1 VGGDDALGEGPLAG
15 IRVIDVTRA
24 RSGPTCVRQLS
35 DLGAD
40 VIQVA
45 NPHQGDIGGSDAWNL
60 HRGKRSILVDL
71 ARDDGRAVL
80 LRLLERADVFVENYR
95 PAVKHRLRIDPDTLL
110 AHNPRLVYASIS
122 GFGQDG
128 PYAERPGIDQ
138 IAQGLGGLMSVT
150 GPPGS
155 GPWRTG
161 IAVSDTVSGTFLAQG
176 ILAAL
181 VARARTGRG
190 QWVHTS
196 LLETMVNLMDFQ
208 AVRWLNEGERPVQ
221 EGNSH
226 PTFFGMNTY
235 ETADGWVNVA
245 MMGGWPAFCAALDA
259 PELADD
265 ARFGDDAGRRA
276 HRVELE
282 AEVARRMATRTT
294 AEWVERFTEADMP
307 TGPVYRVDEVF
318 DDEQVRT
325 LAMTRTVPRPDGT
338 SDIEVLRTP
347 LSFSDTPAAVRSG
360 PPRAGAHGRAIL
372 AEHGYSDT
380 EVAALL
386 AAGAVA
392 LEQSPRGWPSR

>member
-1 VGGDDALGEGPLAG
+1 VGADDAHGEGPLAG

-24 RSGPTCVRQLS
+24 RSGPTCVRQLA

-95 PAVKHRLRIDPDTLL
+95 PGVKHRLRIDPDTLL

-122 GFGQDG
+122 GFGQEG

-138 IAQGLGGLMSVT
+138 IAQGMGGLMSVT

-196 LLETMVNLMDFQ
+196 LLETMINLMDFQ

-226 PTFFGMNTY
+226 PTFFGMNAY
-235 ETADGWVNVA
+235 ETADGWANVA

-259 PELADD
+259 PELAADP
-265 ARFGDDAGRRA
+265 RFGDDAGRRA
-276 HRVELE
+276 HRAELE

-294 AEWVERFTEADMP
+294 AEWVARFTEADMP

-318 DDEQVRT
+318 ADEQVQA
-325 LAMTRTVPRPDGT
+325 LGMTRTVPRPDGAA
-338 SDIEVLRTP
+338 DVEVLRTP

-360 PPRAGAHGRAIL
+360 PPRAGAHGREIL
-372 AEHGYSDT
+372 AEHGYADDD
-380 EVAALL
+380 VAALL

-392 LEQSPRGWPSR
+392 LDQSPRSWPSR

>member
-1 VGGDDALGEGPLAG
+1 MPGEGPLAG

-24 RSGPTCVRQLS
+24 RSGPTCVRQLA

-71 ARDDGRAVL
+71 ARDAGRAVL
-80 LRLLERADVFVENYR
+80 FRLVARADVFVENYR
-95 PAVKHRLRIDPDTLL
+95 PGVKHRLRIDPDTLL

-122 GFGQDG
+122 GFGQEG

-138 IAQGLGGLMSVT
+138 IAQGMGGLMSVT

-161 IAVSDTVSGTFLAQG
+161 IAVSDTVSGTFLAEG

-221 EGNSH
+221 EGNGH
-226 PTFFGMNTY
+226 PTFFGMNAY
-235 ETADGWVNVA
+235 RTADGWVNVA

-265 ARFGDDAGRRA
+265 ERFADDAGRRS
-276 HRVELE
+276 HRAALE
-282 AEVARRMATRTT
+282 DEVARRMATRTT
-294 AEWVERFTEADMP
+294 GEWVTRFTEADMP

-318 DDEQVRT
+318 ADEQVRT
-325 LAMTRTVPRPDGT
+325 LGMTRTVPRPDGAA
-338 SDIEVLRTP
+338 DVEVLRTP

-360 PPRAGAHGRAIL
+360 PPRAGAHGREIL

-380 EVAALL
+380 EAQALL
-386 AAGAVA
+386 DAGAVA
-392 LEQSPRGWPSR
+392 LEQASRRWPSR